1 MKLTK
6 NFSLSEFECNC
17 GNFSLSEFECNC
29 GCEMPDEV
37 LVNIKELAI
46 QLQYIR
52 EYLNEPIKL
61 TNAYRCQKH
70 NDSIKGSSNNSQHI
84 LGKAADIKIK
94 TILPSIV
101 YDLIEDFVKK
111 GYIKQGGVGKYKTF
125 THYDIRGYKARW
137 NYEK

>member
-1 MKLTK
+1 
-6 NFSLSEFECNC
+6 
-17 GNFSLSEFECNC
+17 
-29 GCEMPDEV
+29 MPDEV

-61 TNAYRCQKH
+61 TNAYRCKEH
-70 NDSIKGSSNNSQHI
+70 NKSVGGSKKSQHI

-137 NYEK
+137 DKTE